1 MGYDNGV
8 FFVFIITQWI
18 VRMSHYI
25 GILLAFVALISWGVG
40 DFFIQKTVRI
50 VGSWK
55 ALFFIGI
62 VGLVGLFPFV
72 MNDLS
77 RLNPTDFVL
86 LGLLGLVVVFASLFD
101 FEALRQGKIS
111 IVEPII
117 GLELPIV
124 VGLSMALARE
134 SFAPIQFFLMCVV
147 FVGIV
152 SAVTTHYTHLHYH
165 KRIFE
170 KGAILAGV
178 GAIGMALT
186 DFLVGTSSREI
197 SPLIAIWFAHSFLAI
212 ICGLRLFFKGEI
224 SSLLS
229 DIRKHPKPIIIQSI
243 LDNLAWVAFAFA
255 TTAVPIAITTTITES
270 YIAFT
275 VFLGLFVSHEKL
287 KIHQLIGVILAITG
301 VIALAYFS
309 F

>member
-1 MGYDNGV
+1 MFG
-8 FFVFIITQWI
+8 II
-18 VRMSHYI
+18 
-25 GILLAFVALISWGVG
+25 LAFVALISWGFG

-50 VGSWK
+50 IGSWR
-55 ALFFIGI
+55 ALFCIGA

-72 MNDLS
+72 AGDLE
-77 RLNPTDFVL
+77 RLTASDFIL
-86 LGLLGLVVVFASLFD
+86 LGLLGLVVIFASLFD

-111 IVEPII
+111 IVEPVI

-124 VGLSMALARE
+124 VALGVTLAHE
-134 SFAPIQFFLMCVV
+134 SISAIQFVLMGVV

-152 SAVTTHYTHLHYH
+152 SAITTHYTHLHYH

-170 KGAILAGV
+170 KGVVLAGV

-186 DFLVGTSSREI
+186 DFLVGVSSRAI
-197 SPLIAIWFAHSFLAI
+197 SPLMAIWFAHSLLAI
-212 ICGLRLFFKGEI
+212 ICGIRLLIKGGF
-224 SSLLS
+224 SHLLS
-229 DIRKHPKPIIIQSI
+229 DIRKHPVPIIGQSI

-255 TTAVPIAITTTITES
+255 VTSIPIAVATTITES

-275 VFLGLFVSHEKL
+275 VLLGLFVSREKL
-287 KIHQLIGVILAITG
+287 KIHQIIGVVMTIAG

>member
-1 MGYDNGV
+1 M
-8 FFVFIITQWI
+8 FC
-18 VRMSHYI
+18 
-25 GILLAFVALISWGVG
+25 
-40 DFFIQKTVRI
+40 
-50 VGSWK
+50 
-55 ALFFIGI
+55 IGI
-62 VGLVGLFPFV
+62 VGLFGLFPFV
-72 MNDLS
+72 VNDLA
-77 RLNPTDFVL
+77 RLDSTDFIL

-111 IVEPII
+111 IIEPII

-124 VGLSMALARE
+124 VGLSVTLTRE
-134 SFAPIQFFLMCVV
+134 SITSAQLFLMGVV

-186 DFLVGTSSREI
+186 DFLVGVSSREI
-197 SPLIAIWFAHSFLAI
+197 SPLMAIWFAHSFLTI
-212 ICGLRLFFKGEI
+212 ICGLRLFSRGETV
-224 SSLLS
+224 SLVS
-229 DIRKHPKPIIIQSI
+229 DIRKHPGPIVGQSI
-243 LDNLAWVAFAFA
+243 LDNLAWVTFGFA
-255 TTAVPIAITTTITES
+255 TTAIPIAITTTIVES
-270 YIAFT
+270 YIALT
-275 VFLGLFVSHEKL
+275 VLLGLFVNREKL
-287 KIHQLIGVILAITG
+287 KPHQLIGVIMAIAG